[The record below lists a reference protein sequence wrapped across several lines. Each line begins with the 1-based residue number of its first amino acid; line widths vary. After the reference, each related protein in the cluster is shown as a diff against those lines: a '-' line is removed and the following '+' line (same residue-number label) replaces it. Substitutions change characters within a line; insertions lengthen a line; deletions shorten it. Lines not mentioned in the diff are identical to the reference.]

1 VLQKLPHARFVIM
14 GGGSQEQ
21 PLREH
26 AARLGLNTQVI
37 FTGPRVDAV
46 DLMRGLDCF
55 VQTSHWEGMP
65 MALLEA
71 MALRKPIVATAVG
84 GVPEVVEDGVTG
96 ILVRDRTRETLAA
109 ALVGLLSD
117 PRRTH
122 QVGEAG
128 YERYLNHFTSVGMV
142 SQYERLYDWV
152 LSGPRARRMSG
163 DRNARAVEGRP

>member
-1 VLQKLPHARFVIM
+1 M

-26 AARLGLNTQVI
+26 AARLGVSQQVI

-46 DLMRGLDCF
+46 DLMRALDCF

-65 MALLEA
+65 IALLEA

-96 ILVRDRTRETLAA
+96 ILLRDRNPETLAA

-117 PRRTH
+117 ARRTH

-128 YERYLNHFTSVGMV
+128 HERYLNHFTSVGMV
-142 SQYERLYDWV
+142 SHYERLYDWV
-152 LSGPRARRMSG
+152 LSGPRTRRTTSPVS
-163 DRNARAVEGRP
+163 AAAAEGRL